1 MFDKNEEEGGR
12 QQLWVNIYISAGQV
26 ASFHPSHGGLVLWI
40 EKWVVVVEEIGQYRE
55 GERKIRQ
62 KKKRKKIH
70 TCSK

>member
-1 MFDKNEEEGGR
+1 MG
-12 QQLWVNIYISAGQV
+12 QHISAGQV

-40 EKWVVVVEEIGQYRE
+40 EKWVAVVEEIGQYRE

-62 KKKRKKIH
+62 EKKRKKIH